1 MLLQTFLMPGNSVA
15 VCSIMTYTI
24 CLLLRISFITISTLT
39 ITDNFNV
46 DELNLPNTKEL
57 VDELDKSDNESV
69 DDSSFMNNEL
79 KSANF
84 YSDENGLIV
93 PRKRTRQPILEV
105 NSYSELL
112 YVIEKYR
119 CVAVLYEDGSPVL
132 YMINITASYSN
143 IIMKKL
149 MVRIIDSNLLE
160 HLFLREVSKLN
171 MIWSSSK
178 PILIFSTLVGGG
190 SI

>member
-119 CVAVLYEDGSPVL
+119 CVAVLYGDGSPVL
-132 YMINITASYSN
+132 YKNN
-143 IIMKKL
+143 
-149 MVRIIDSNLLE
+149 IDS
-160 HLFLREVSKLN
+160 SYLN
-171 MIWSSSK
+171 KKQCMQYSM
-178 PILIFSTLVGGG
+178 
-190 SI
+190 